1 MADPRPP
8 RAVVVRHGETAWSAS
23 GRHTGATDVE
33 LTDEGRALARTLG
46 ATLAGGRFALVLT
59 SPLRRA
65 RDTAALA
72 GFPDAEVDTD
82 LVEWDYGDYEGLTT
96 PQIRETV
103 PGWTVWT
110 HAVPGG
116 EAAEQVAARADRV
129 IARIEGADGDV
140 AVFSHG
146 HFLRVLAARWVGL
159 EPGAGRFFLL
169 STASLSALSY
179 AHNLSQPAIRLWDD
193 DRHVCD

>member
-72 GFPDAEVDTD
+72 GFPDAEVDPD

-116 EAAEQVAARADRV
+116 
-129 IARIEGADGDV
+129 
-140 AVFSHG
+140 
-146 HFLRVLAARWVGL
+146 
-159 EPGAGRFFLL
+159 
-169 STASLSALSY
+169 
-179 AHNLSQPAIRLWDD
+179 
-193 DRHVCD
+193 